1 MALRQRVGRR
11 GLALTVA
18 AALSMFV
25 GSILATVQSNMKRL
39 MAYSSIA
46 HAGYLLMALPGL
58 SQQGIAA
65 AAFYSL
71 AYLFMTVGAFAII
84 VWLGDAPESGSEMA
98 RYESLF
104 YRRPY
109 LAGALALFL
118 LALAGTPAT
127 AGFVGKVLL
136 VRNAMEF
143 GGWLLVAALAVT
155 TGISAYAYLRVV
167 LVMIRR
173 PAAAQVV
180 EGAAWHEAAAAED
193 RTRVKRKP
201 GGRHLGLWRCGDR
214 GGGGCDLSRPLSAR
228 GVAALSSLLPV

>member
-1 MALRQRVGRR
+1 MKPLAARLLLLLA
-11 GLALTVA
+11 GLAPLA
-18 AALSMFV
+18 AMGEAPV
-25 GSILATVQSNMKRL
+25 PR
-39 MAYSSIA
+39 IA
-46 HAGYLLMALPGL
+46 MLLFRGCEEACRGFQGYFR
-58 SQQGIAA
+58 QQGIAA

-109 LAGALALFL
+109 LAGALTLFL

-193 RTRVKRKP
+193 PDQGEEEARELGTPWPLAVVVIVAAAATIY
-201 GGRHLGLWRCGDR
+201 LGLFPQG
-214 GGGGCDLSRPLSAR
+214 AI
-228 GVAALSSLLPV
+228 AALSSLLPV